1 MNIKKPYKSVVNVV
15 GQEIPLPAIVSAAT
29 FIRYSEMEI
38 RSSDHAAAVAR
49 IVGEQ
54 FGFDAMITQS
64 RQDVI
69 TFSGGS
75 TVEIFWNGV
84 EYRPTDVDAMKPT
97 FMREVKTTNTPN
109 TDTPAFM
116 QDLPVELD

>member
-1 MNIKKPYKSVVNVV
+1 MNIKKPYKSVVNVA
-15 GQEIPLPAIVSAAT
+15 GQGIPLPAIVSVAT
-29 FIRYSEMEI
+29 FIRYSEVEMG
-38 RSSDHAAAVAR
+38 SSDPAVAVAR

-54 FGFDAMITQS
+54 FGFHAMITKC
-64 RQDVI
+64 RADVI

-84 EYRPTDVDAMKPT
+84 EYRPTELDAMKPT
-97 FMREVKTTNTPN
+97 FMREVKVDTPN

>member
-1 MNIKKPYKSVVNVV
+1 MNIKKPYKSIKNVV

-29 FIRYSEMEI
+29 FIRYSELEI
-38 RSSDHAAAVAR
+38 GSSNPAVAVAR

-54 FGFDAMITQS
+54 FGFDATITNS
-64 RQDVI
+64 RSDVI

-75 TVEIFWNGV
+75 TLEIFWNGV

-97 FMREVKTTNTPN
+97 FMRKVKVDTPN